1 MLLASI
7 PPIRPGAMAK
17 PLKKAAINPNGFN
30 PAVKLPFNLRDSD
43 FKSAM
48 QDIYD
53 FLHDTNQFLV
63 DKGLPR
69 LDDTVRAANMSGL
82 LSDMLT
88 DSMAKHARNM
98 ARNTFHNGHP
108 DLLVGGV
115 YPNNSVQSGTDG
127 VEIKATN
134 KKGGAVDT
142 HGARQAPFQRN
153 TPPDVLAFFIFTAWP
168 ARMGPNA
175 AGGTAMGAWGK
186 DMGWVCLS
194 RAFEADP
201 ASPALTHLP

>member
-1 MLLASI
+1 
-7 PPIRPGAMAK
+7 MAR
-17 PLKKAAINPNGFN
+17 PLKKAAINLKGFN
-30 PAVKLPFNLRDSD
+30 PAVKLPFNLRPGD
-43 FKSAM
+43 FQSAM

-98 ARNTFHNGHP
+98 ARNKYHNGHP

-115 YPNNSVQSGTDG
+115 YPNDSVKSGTEG
-127 VEIKATN
+127 IEIKATN

-142 HGARQAPFQRN
+142 HGARDQHMCVFVYRADRDPKNSVFDRDALEFQEVYIASVTVAHFRHN
-153 TPPDVLAFFIFTAWP
+153 PRGVLGT
-168 ARMGPNA
+168 RTSTLHK
-175 AGGTAMGAWGK
+175 AGIK
-186 DMGWVCLS
+186 QLRENWVYKKQ
-194 RAFEADP
+194 P
-201 ASPALTHLP
+201 

>member
-1 MLLASI
+1 MAS
-7 PPIRPGAMAK
+7 
-17 PLKKAAINPNGFN
+17 PLKKASINPNGFN
-30 PAVKLPFNLRDSD
+30 AAVNLPFNLRKSD
-43 FKSAM
+43 FEAAM

-53 FLHDTNQFLV
+53 FLSDTNQFLV

-98 ARNTFHNGHP
+98 ARNKYHNGHP

-115 YPNNSVQSGTDG
+115 YPDNSVQSGTEG

-134 KKGGAVDT
+134 KKGGGWT
-142 HGARQAPFQRN
+142 HMVHATSTCACSCTGQ
-153 TPPDVLAFFIFTAWP
+153 TATKKN
-168 ARMGPNA
+168 RSTTCRLLLQE
-175 AGGTAMGAWGK
+175 AGVA
-186 DMGWVCLS
+186 
-194 RAFEADP
+194 
-201 ASPALTHLP
+201 ALTRQVHLALFMDGKLMLVRSST

>member
-1 MLLASI
+1 MASQ
-7 PPIRPGAMAK
+7 
-17 PLKKAAINPNGFN
+17 LKKAAINPKGFN
-30 PAVKLPFNLRDSD
+30 PAVKLPFNLRASD
-43 FKSAM
+43 FEAAM

-53 FLHDTNQFLV
+53 FMSDTNQFLV
-63 DKGLPR
+63 GNGLPR

-98 ARNTFHNGHP
+98 ARNSYHNGHP

-115 YPNNSVQSGTDG
+115 YPNNSVKSGTDG

-142 HGARQAPFQRN
+142 RAASTRIGQSRPSPCICASVPSNLPAP
-153 TPPDVLAFFIFTAWP
+153 
-168 ARMGPNA
+168 
-175 AGGTAMGAWGK
+175 
-186 DMGWVCLS
+186 S
-194 RAFEADP
+194 R
-201 ASPALTHLP
+201 